1 MCLFWLTKLTK
12 ICTKPS
18 IGLPILKQ
26 WKSGRLR
33 ENKEMGKEL
42 KVSSFANNYCIF
54 QEKQTLEPCYTTVIN
69 QVLLVLC
76 FSLVLYFQTNFLK
89 KKIYSFDKSITFSI
103 IYPVFKISFF
113 INYSYFIGRVI
124 SDY

>member
-54 QEKQTLEPCYTTVIN
+54 QGKQTLEPCYTTVIN

-89 KKIYSFDKSITFSI
+89 KKIYSFDKSIIFSI